1 MKNIKTL
8 IFYYINKKYEEK
20 YYIKKEIK
28 KNIFFNG
35 FLLNKRTVF
44 YISKMFFTN

>member
-1 MKNIKTL
+1 MKNIKKL
-8 IFYYINKKYEEK
+8 IFYYINKKYEKK

-35 FLLNKRTVF
+35 FLLEKEQ
-44 YISKMFFTN
+44 FFTPLRCFLL